1 MHRTAPIDKVSSVE
15 PEFRYAPPAW
25 LKNPHAQTIYAS
37 CLAPIPHVRFRRQY
51 WETPD
56 ADFIELDWTIG
67 RQGTNDATSPDTP
80 LIILFHGLEGSSRSH
95 YARTFMHA
103 AERRGWQ
110 GVVVH
115 FRGCGG
121 RPNRLARAYHSG
133 DSAELAWVLERF
145 RASYPNP
152 LYVVAVSLGGNVLLK
167 WLGERGAQARETIAG
182 ACAISA
188 PMDLVAA
195 GTALDR
201 GFNRLYTWNFLRTL
215 RRKTAVKLSMH
226 ATSIDALAVART
238 RTLRGFDDLV
248 TSQLHGFQDAMD
260 YWTRC
265 SSKPWLKSIAVPTLV
280 LNARDDPFLPA
291 WALPAES
298 EISPSVTLDFPRH
311 GGHVGFVTGRFP
323 GTLQW
328 LPQRVLNFFET
339 HRKRHRP
346 AVNGVA

>member
-1 MHRTAPIDKVSSVE
+1 MHLPPHIPVA
-15 PEFRYAPPAW
+15 APPDERSYVPPRW
-25 LKNPHAQTIYAS
+25 LRNGHAQTIYAS
-37 CLAPIPHVRFRRQY
+37 CLAPAPQVRFRREQ

-56 ADFIELDWTIG
+56 GDFVELDWTTG
-67 RQGTNDATSPDTP
+67 RRGTNDAAAPDTP
-80 LIILFHGLEGSSRSH
+80 LIVLFHGLEGSSRSH

-103 AERRGWQ
+103 AGERGWQ

-121 RPNRLARAYHSG
+121 RPNRFARAYHSG
-133 DSAELAWVLERF
+133 DSAEMEWMLERF
-145 RASYPNP
+145 RRSHRNRIG
-152 LYVVAVSLGGNVLLK
+152 VVAVSLGGNVLLK
-167 WLGERGAQARETIAG
+167 WLGEAGPQARRLIDG

-215 RRKTAVKLSMH
+215 RRKTALKLRTH
-226 ATSIDALAVART
+226 AMPIDAGALTRT

-248 TSQLHGFQDAMD
+248 TSQLHGFRDAMD
-260 YWTRC
+260 YWSRS
-265 SSKPWLKSIAVPTLV
+265 SSKPGLKNIAVPTLV

-291 WALPAES
+291 WALPDRDAVS
-298 EISPSVTLDFPRH
+298 DWVTLDFPRH

-323 GTLQW
+323 GSLRW
-328 LPQRVLNFFET
+328 LPERVLSFLET
-339 HRKRHRP
+339 QASGHEAAR
-346 AVNGVA
+346 GSVA

>member
-1 MHRTAPIDKVSSVE
+1 MQRSSPTDLSGPRAPVPD
-15 PEFRYAPPAW
+15 YAPPAW

-37 CLAPIPHVRFRRQY
+37 VLAPAPKVRFRREH

-56 ADFIELDWTIG
+56 ADFIELDWMVA
-67 RQGTNDATSPDTP
+67 RQGTNDAVGADAP

-103 AERRGWQ
+103 AAQRGWS

-133 DSAELAWVLERF
+133 DSDEMAWMLERF
-145 RASYPNP
+145 RSAYPNP
-152 LYVVAVSLGGNVLLK
+152 LCVVAVSLGGNVLLK
-167 WLGERGAQARETIAG
+167 WLGERGRTACSVIDA

-215 RRKTAVKLSMH
+215 RRKTSAKLRVH
-226 ATSIDALAVART
+226 PTSIDARAVART

-248 TSQLHGFQDAMD
+248 TSQLHGFHDAMD
-260 YWTRC
+260 YWTRS
-265 SSKPWLKSIAVPTLV
+265 SSKPWLASIAVPTLV
-280 LNARDDPFLPA
+280 LNARDDPFLPG
-291 WALPAES
+291 WALPEAAAVS
-298 EISPSVTLDFPRH
+298 DSVTLEFPAH
-311 GGHVGFVTGRFP
+311 GGHVGFVSGRFP
-323 GTLQW
+323 GSLQW
-328 LPQRVLNFFET
+328 LPQRVLRFFEQ
-339 HRKRHRP
+339 HQNRHGS
-346 AVNGVA
+346 AVDGVA

>member
-1 MHRTAPIDKVSSVE
+1 MPGYAAPV
-15 PEFRYAPPAW
+15 W
-25 LKNPHAQTIYAS
+25 LTNPHAQTIYAS
-37 CLAPIPHVRFRRQY
+37 VLAPTPKVRFRREH

-56 ADFIELDWTIG
+56 ADFVELDWMIG
-67 RQGTNDATSPDTP
+67 RQGTNDAASANVP

-103 AERRGWQ
+103 ADRRGWR

-133 DSAELAWVLERF
+133 DSAEMAWILERF

-152 LYVVAVSLGGNVLLK
+152 LCVVAVSLGGNVLLK
-167 WLGERGAQARETIAG
+167 WLGERGTAARDVIDG

-201 GFNRLYTWNFLRTL
+201 GFNRIYTWNFLRTL
-215 RRKTAVKLSMH
+215 RRKTAAKLRVH
-226 ATSIDALAVART
+226 ATSIDPPAVART

-248 TSQLHGFQDAMD
+248 TSQLHGFRDAMD
-260 YWTRC
+260 YWSRS
-265 SSKPWLKSIAVPTLV
+265 SSKPWLASIAVPTLV
-280 LNARDDPFLPA
+280 LNARDDPFLPG
-291 WALPAES
+291 WALPDADAV
-298 EISPSVTLDFPRH
+298 SPSVTLDFPAH
-311 GGHVGFVTGRFP
+311 GGHVAFVTGRFP
-323 GTLQW
+323 GSLHW
-328 LPQRVLNFFET
+328 LPRRVLRFFEEQQN
-339 HRKRHRP
+339 RHGP